1 MNSNLR
7 PFGFAVA
14 LLLAVSGNA
23 MGQTSTTETHWFPY
37 SATNSEIIVGRVAS
51 DGSHIITFYY
61 DYSDTSKRFVWDDP
75 ATSIGSY
82 FELDSNFSIQDFERI
97 DDKVFFCG
105 RYDTS
110 GVVGYFSESLF
121 SLWPANV
128 TYSVIPETA
137 ILTKMDVYLDH
148 HTSHYVV
155 AAVGE
160 DRRNYP
166 TEESGLFIFDFYA
179 SSVSYYYN
187 ELNPR
192 IFQDVAVTDN
202 CIVTT
207 GVFNVTSNLL
217 ALTVVDKSDLS
228 QFLPFTPNETAGE
241 MSSWNYSVTHL
252 KDDKVA
258 ISTLVFDTPSPTYYS
273 IPVHV
278 FDASAK
284 AFVNSQKFY
293 VIEKTSARNEM
304 RYFREY
310 STLLLLHNNYYPTL
324 NNINS
329 VIYYLDPFNTLPY
342 SALLTYNANYYYY
355 SLDRYPGS
363 HFLAT
368 GKEKTKCHSFMI
380 HDSQSQPK
388 FNCLQSDNENV
399 YIITRPKKND
409 LNKLGFYQ
417 NTVPLLTFS
426 PTLQIIHSNR
436 DCIQK

>member
-1 MNSNLR
+1 MKVCKWPLSIVFFLSIVQ
-7 PFGFAVA
+7 VA
-14 LLLAVSGNA
+14 EC
-23 MGQTSTTETHWFPY
+23 QTSTTETYWFPS
-37 SATNSEIIVGRVAS
+37 SATNNETIVGRVAS

-82 FELDSNFSIQDFERI
+82 FELDSNFFIQDFERI

-137 ILTKMDVYLDH
+137 ILTEMDVYLDH

-179 SSVSYYYN
+179 SSVSYYYK

-207 GVFNVTSNLL
+207 GVFNVASNLL

-228 QFLPFTPNETAGE
+228 QFLPFTPNETAGI
-241 MSSWNYSVTHL
+241 MNSLYYSVKYL
-252 KDDKVA
+252 EGNFVA
-258 ISTLVFDTPSPTYYS
+258 ISTLVEDTTLSAQYS
-273 IPVHV
+273 VPIHV
-278 FDASAK
+278 FDASSK
-284 AFVNSQKFY
+284 MFVNNQKFH
-293 VIEKTSARNEM
+293 VIEKTSANIEM
-304 RYFREY
+304 RYLREY
-310 STLLLLHNNYYPTL
+310 NTLLLLLNNYYPTL
-324 NNINS
+324 YDFNS
-329 VIYYLDPFNTLPY
+329 IIYYLKPFYTLPY

-368 GKEKTKCHSFMI
+368 GKEKTKYHSFMI

-399 YIITRPKKND
+399 YIITQPKENA
-409 LNKLGFYQ
+409 LNKLDFYK

-426 PTLQIIHSNR
+426 PTLQIIHSNI